1 MSTNANIE
9 IPLCINC
16 RYQNN
21 STDHFCM
28 KEKVKKWSPVV
39 GFKLE
44 TIIRLCEYTRLDELK
59 CGLEG
64 KWFEP
69 KEIINK

>member
-1 MSTNANIE
+1 
-9 IPLCINC
+9 
-16 RYQNN
+16 
-21 STDHFCM
+21 M